1 MKKLKIGD
9 TIQCVDADEMID
21 THTRLAVQGIDTDF
35 VYEKEGEKGYW
46 LEVLK
51 IK

>member
-9 TIQCVDADEMID
+9 TIQFEDADDMID
-21 THTRLAVQGIDTDF
+21 THTQLAVQGVETDF